1 MKTARQRSL
10 SQGKGKF
17 FLDWDE
23 YIYYINRLIRK
34 IKQSKIKF
42 DSVYGVPRGG
52 LFPATIISHQLDIE
66 FVEILNCRLSRNMLI
81 VDDIC
86 DTGETID
93 SLNFDKTKCKVA
105 TIFKHKKCPIV
116 PDFFAKQNSKWVVFP
131 YEKG

>member
-34 IKQSKIKF
+34 IKQPKIKF
-42 DSVYGVPRGG
+42 DSVYGVPRDG

-66 FVEILNCRLSRNMLI
+66 FVEILNCRLSKNMLI

-86 DTGETID
+86 DTGETLQSYNQDKVVLIGKPKGITKVKKLFCAHMISD
-93 SLNFDKTKCKVA
+93 DTWAKFDWEVK
-105 TIFKHKKCPIV
+105 
-116 PDFFAKQNSKWVVFP
+116 
-131 YEKG
+131 